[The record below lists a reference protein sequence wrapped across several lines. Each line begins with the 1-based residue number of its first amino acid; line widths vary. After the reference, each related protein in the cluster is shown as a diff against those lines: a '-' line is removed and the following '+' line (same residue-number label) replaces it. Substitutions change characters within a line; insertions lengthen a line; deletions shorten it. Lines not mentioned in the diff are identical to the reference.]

1 MKIEKLFGV
10 NKSNL
15 REKWSNLSA
24 LSKEVNDKKT
34 VLIQKI
40 ERMQKK
46 LFGNKPVLG
55 ATCWFVIEVS
65 FLPNNYVGVRMEDGH
80 IENYA
85 ILKHDIESDKLTV
98 VIESE
103 L

>member
-10 NKSNL
+10 NKFNL
-15 REKWSNLSA
+15 REKWFNLSA

-40 ERMQKK
+40 EKMQKK
-46 LFGNKPVLG
+46 LFRNKPVLG
-55 ATCWFVIEVS
+55 ATCWFVIEVL

-85 ILKHDIESDKLTV
+85 ILRHDIESDKLTV
-98 VIESE
+98 VIEAE

>member
-1 MKIEKLFGV
+1 MKIEELFGV
-10 NKSNL
+10 NKFNL
-15 REKWSNLSA
+15 SKNWFDLSA
-24 LSKEVNDKKT
+24 LSKEVDDKKT

-40 ERMQKK
+40 EKMQKK
-46 LFGNKPVLG
+46 LFRNKPVLG
-55 ATCWFVIEVS
+55 ANCWFVVEVL
-65 FLPNNYVGVRMEDGH
+65 FLPNNYIGVKMEDGH

>member
-10 NKSNL
+10 NKFNL
-15 REKWSNLSA
+15 CEKWFNLSV
-24 LSKEVNDKKT
+24 LSKEVSDKKT
-34 VLIQKI
+34 VLIQNI
-40 ERMQKK
+40 EKMQKK
-46 LFGNKPVLG
+46 LFRNKPVLG
-55 ATCWFVIEVS
+55 ATCWFVIEVL
-65 FLPNNYVGVRMEDGH
+65 FLPNNYIGVKMEDGH

-85 ILKHDIESDKLTV
+85 ILKHDTESDKLTV